1 MSVTLKWSLYSS
13 EAFVEF
19 IKPDQVTPS
28 PNEYI
33 REASGLPNPDIGI
46 DVSDLSALSNIIVD
60 GKVLLCLHKF
70 VANVSSRSQK
80 ARFFLLPKLS
90 YRANQS
96 CITWTT
102 VWAFHTL
109 RLYLRNVKCSIF
121 SASRRQRIKTVSHLE
136 KKSFWKIRNWIDPVN
151 IHECHLFVSF
161 KLLAL
166 ALILELL
173 SLAKRM
179 NIFISS
185 VVSKCFR

>member
-102 VWAFHTL
+102 V
-109 RLYLRNVKCSIF
+109 
-121 SASRRQRIKTVSHLE
+121 
-136 KKSFWKIRNWIDPVN
+136 
-151 IHECHLFVSF
+151 
-161 KLLAL
+161 
-166 ALILELL
+166 
-173 SLAKRM
+173 
-179 NIFISS
+179 
-185 VVSKCFR
+185 